1 MTDHDDKHW
10 LKPGQVDAIRE
21 GAREGRHPQ
30 RDDAIVTILYDTG
43 LRRGELS
50 LTDRAMLDLEDELLR
65 IPTSI
70 QKDFPNDRSPPPATF
85 ELDRSD
91 QLDVV
96 ATLQA
101 YLQQRDD
108 DHSALFP
115 SQKSP
120 RLSGKAIN
128 DAVKRAAA
136 AADVR
141 PYSFS
146 GRGEPDDVTAHT
158 LRHSV
163 AWRMLRVENDNTLY
177 DVRNRLRHSSIL
189 TTEREYDH
197 FETI

>member
-1 MTDHDDKHW
+1 MPLLRDVTPASDSAASLRWFFK
-10 LKPGQVDAIRE
+10 VDVADAVVSALGRE
-21 GAREGRHPQ
+21 LGGGPQ
-30 RDDAIVTILYDTG
+30 RLDAVAGDAGDLVGDGAQLLYDTG

-50 LTDRAMLDLEDELLR
+50 LVDRAMVDLEDELLR
-65 IPTSI
+65 IPTAI

-85 ELDRSD
+85 ELDRSE

-108 DHSALFP
+108 DHAALFP

-128 DAVKRAAA
+128 DAVKRVAET
-136 AADVR
+136 ADVR

-146 GRGEPDDVTAHT
+146 GRVGPGCSRT
-158 LRHSV
+158 
-163 AWRMLRVENDNTLY
+163 Y
-177 DVRNRLRHSSIL
+177 PSSNAMFPLPSGI
-189 TTEREYDH
+189 R
-197 FETI
+197 

>member
-10 LKPGQVDAIRE
+10 LKPGQVDAMRE
-21 GAREGRHPQ
+21 DARDGRHPR
-30 RDDAIVTILYDTG
+30 RDDAVVTVLYDTG
-43 LRRGELS
+43 LRREELS
-50 LTDRAMLDLEDELLR
+50 LTDRAMVDLEDGLLR
-65 IPTSI
+65 IPTAI

-101 YLQQRDD
+101 YLQERDD
-108 DHSALFP
+108 EHEALFP

>member
-10 LKPGQVDAIRE
+10 LKPGQVDAMRE

-30 RDDAIVTILYDTG
+30 RDDAIVTLLYDTG

-50 LTDRAMLDLEDELLR
+50 LVDRAMVDLEDELLR
-65 IPTSI
+65 IPTAI

-85 ELDRSD
+85 ELDRSE

-108 DHSALFP
+108 DHAALFP

-128 DAVKRAAA
+128 DAVKRVAET
-136 AADVR
+136 ADVR

-146 GRGEPDDVTAHT
+146 GRVGPGCSRT
-158 LRHSV
+158 
-163 AWRMLRVENDNTLY
+163 Y
-177 DVRNRLRHSSIL
+177 PSSNAMFPLPSGI
-189 TTEREYDH
+189 R
-197 FETI
+197 

>member
-10 LKPGQVDAIRE
+10 LKPGQVDAMRD
-21 GAREGRHPQ
+21 GARDGRHPR
-30 RDDAIVTILYDTG
+30 RDDAIVTLLYDTG
-43 LRRGELS
+43 LRRAELS
-50 LTDRAMLDLEDELLR
+50 LTDRAMVDVEDELLR
-65 IPTSI
+65 IPTAI

-101 YLQQRDD
+101 YLQERDD
-108 DHSALFP
+108 EHAALFP

-163 AWRMLRVENDNTLY
+163 AWRMLRVEQDNTLY

>member
-10 LKPGQVDAIRE
+10 LKPGQVDAMRE

-30 RDDAIVTILYDTG
+30 RDDAILTILYDTG
-43 LRRGELS
+43 LRREELS
-50 LTDRAMLDLEDELLR
+50 LTDRAMVDLEDELLR

-96 ATLQA
+96 ATIEA

-146 GRGEPDDVTAHT
+146 GRGEPEDVTAHT

-163 AWRMLRVENDNTLY
+163 AWRMLRVEDDNTLY

>member
-10 LKPGQVDAIRE
+10 LKPGQVDAMRE
-21 GAREGRHPQ
+21 GAREGRHPR

-43 LRRGELS
+43 LRREELS
-50 LTDRAMLDLEDELLR
+50 LTDRAMIDLEDELLR

-96 ATLQA
+96 ATIEA

-163 AWRMLRVENDNTLY
+163 AWRMLRVEDDNTLY